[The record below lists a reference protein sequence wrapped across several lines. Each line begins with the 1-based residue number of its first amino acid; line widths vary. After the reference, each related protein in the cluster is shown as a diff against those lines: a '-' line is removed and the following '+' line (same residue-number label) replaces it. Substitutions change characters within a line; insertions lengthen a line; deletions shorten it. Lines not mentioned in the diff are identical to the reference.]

1 MYEMFKE
8 LLIIAILTHV
18 GYNYSYIIRYAIKYI
33 VGHAVNDLTEEVYT
47 DRSIEWLS
55 TEIEK
60 IRGLVFNED
69 GSFKCMNVDV

>member
-1 MYEMFKE
+1 MDE
-8 LLIIAILTHV
+8 
-18 GYNYSYIIRYAIKYI
+18 YAIKYI

-69 GSFKCMNVDV
+69 GSFKCMNIDV